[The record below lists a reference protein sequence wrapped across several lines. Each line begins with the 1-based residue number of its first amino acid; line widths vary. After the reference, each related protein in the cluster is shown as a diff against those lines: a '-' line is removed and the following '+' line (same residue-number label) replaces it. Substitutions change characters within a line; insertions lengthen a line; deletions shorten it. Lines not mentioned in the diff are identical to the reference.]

1 MVQLA
6 SAVRPDEHRGDLS
19 AGLVAG
25 VRAAGHDDIG
35 ECPGGGVALSARRE
49 LIG

>member
-6 SAVRPDEHRGDLS
+6 SAVRPDEHRDDLS

-25 VRAAGHDDIG
+25 VRAAGHGDVG
-35 ECPGGGVALSARRE
+35 EYPGVASPCPRA
-49 LIG
+49 GS